1 MQAIWRKEWI
11 HEFETPWSIFEK
23 LSLVNRINRND
34 IFSFLGND
42 NVKKLQKH
50 SMGDTRRELF
60 YLSGFN
66 ETTLKLIFGIDIVKF
81 TKKTIWS
88 LAEPL
93 AKHKYPIESWFYQNL
108 RWCKRCISNGYHSW
122 LHQFKLL
129 QKCSFHNCDLIDACP
144 KCNRKIPFLLSNKQ
158 MGEPFTCKC
167 SYRMG
172 DFNESLWS
180 KWNRK
185 SQIIDEAT
193 LLWLSSK
200 IHLDDRYLLVPEMS
214 NINLL
219 VKPISFFLKVRA
231 HQDEKLVSID
241 DFYFE
246 KNISKY
252 LYRKNAASFHTLDRY
267 IRKKLINHHYQCIRQ
282 FEQLLKNENDEFP
295 EICPIAYAYVNWK
308 KGVLKKE
315 HFYRDTMR
323 NKIPLISGRYGYELL
338 TASITEELK
347 NILVGFIMK
356 EEKGVNIKLLEWI
369 QEQCT
374 YHFCLNYFFNCLLF
388 SSCILKQRKKTLSW
402 DKILKKTKEEFK
414 LVVRYTEKQ
423 AVGRLKNILTLEIIT
438 ENRKSSYFTGN
449 ICPNNST
456 RKKRAISKME
466 SFIPLELA
474 IDGTKRKQ
482 INYVKAYINKHD

>member
-11 HEFETPWSIFEK
+11 YEFETPWSIFEK
-23 LSLVNRINRND
+23 LSLVNRINRNE

-60 YLSGFN
+60 NLSGFN

-81 TKKTIWS
+81 TKKSTWS

-129 QKCSFHNCDLIDACP
+129 QKCSFHNCDLIDTCP

-180 KWNRK
+180 TWNRK
-185 SQIIDEAT
+185 NQIIDEAT

-219 VKPISFFLKVRA
+219 INPISFFLKVRA

-241 DFYFE
+241 DFYFD

-252 LYRKNAASFHTLDRY
+252 LYMKNAASFHTLDRY
-267 IRKKLINHHYQCIRQ
+267 IRKKLVNHHYQCIRQ
-282 FEQLLKNENDEFP
+282 FEQL
-295 EICPIAYAYVNWK
+295 
-308 KGVLKKE
+308 
-315 HFYRDTMR
+315 
-323 NKIPLISGRYGYELL
+323 
-338 TASITEELK
+338 
-347 NILVGFIMK
+347 
-356 EEKGVNIKLLEWI
+356 
-369 QEQCT
+369 
-374 YHFCLNYFFNCLLF
+374 
-388 SSCILKQRKKTLSW
+388 
-402 DKILKKTKEEFK
+402 
-414 LVVRYTEKQ
+414 
-423 AVGRLKNILTLEIIT
+423 
-438 ENRKSSYFTGN
+438 RKSSYFTGN

-456 RKKRAISKME
+456 KKKRAISKME
-466 SFIPLELA
+466 SFIPLKMA

-482 INYVKAYINKHD
+482 INYVNTYIKKHGGMLTTIDTCSCPLRIYVLVLRQQYYKSNRLVPLIYILLTHKTRILYICP